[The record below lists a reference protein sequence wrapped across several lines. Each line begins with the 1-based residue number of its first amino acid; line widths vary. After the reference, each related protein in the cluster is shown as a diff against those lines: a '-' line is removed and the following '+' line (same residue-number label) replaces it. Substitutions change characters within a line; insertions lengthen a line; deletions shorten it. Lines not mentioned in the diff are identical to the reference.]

1 MIRPTALALL
11 LMTWLTSGC
20 NSSAKQPDV
29 IFFLPGVAGDG
40 LWYNSLRDG
49 LRDGGISREIVTVSW
64 GAPGPLFAM
73 NFSDKNIHDAAEKKL
88 AKILTEH
95 QARFPQGRI
104 SLLGHSAGCG
114 VILGSLPQLPAEVHV
129 GRVVLLAPSVSP
141 KYDLKSAI
149 ARCENL
155 QVFVSDRDT
164 TFLSW
169 RTSNFGTY
177 DRIKTKAA
185 GNTGFDTTSLD
196 ADSSRRFTQHR
207 FDPSF
212 RGLGNDGG
220 HFGATAR
227 EFAKQKIAP
236 LLR

>member
-1 MIRPTALALL
+1 MNRRFATVFVVLAFLAI
-11 LMTWLTSGC
+11 GC
-20 NSSAKQPDV
+20 STSAKHADV

-73 NFSDKNIHDAAEKKL
+73 NFSDKGIHDDAEKKL
-88 AKILTEH
+88 AKILADH
-95 QARFPQGRI
+95 RNRFPQGRI
-104 SLLGHSAGCG
+104 DLLGHSAGCG
-114 VILGSLPQLPAEVHV
+114 VILGALGQGDMKV
-129 GRVVLLAPSVSP
+129 GRIVLLAPSVSP
-141 KYDLKSAI
+141 GYDLNPATS
-149 ARCENL
+149 RCETL
-155 QVFVSDRDT
+155 DVFVSDRDT

-177 DRIKTKAA
+177 DRIKTKAS
-185 GNTGFDTTSLD
+185 GNQGFDLTTLD
-196 ADSSRRFTQHR
+196 ALGKAKFEQHR
-207 FDPSF
+207 YDPSF
-212 RGLGNDGG
+212 RELGNDGG

-227 EFAKQKIAP
+227 MFVERKVAP